1 MPNDTPQT
9 LPADFFSSKKQG
21 ATPPETLPSDF
32 FSKKEAE
39 SSTAKSVADQG
50 TISAQ
55 PSMFQKIKSG
65 AKSVAM
71 DPFNLP
77 SAIGSMT
84 SGIEN
89 YTQEGRKEHPVLSRV
104 GDVTKAGKDYAELLA
119 TTLGITG
126 GAGILG
132 PEAEIAQGEALAA
145 KQASKLQKVNE
156 ALGVK
161 MGEIKP
167 GKLPASLDEFEVNPA
182 RGALKAGFDEKKLA
196 KLDDIER
203 YNAMTKAKD
212 ATGKQ
217 LGQLLDQAGKQ
228 GKTVDAYSII
238 TKAFSKFDA
247 TEVAKAE
254 KVLQEGMAKH
264 GIDIAQLDKLTPAQ
278 AQALKQDLWDSGEVG
293 KQLYRGISEGIKK
306 AVPEAKDVM
315 RDYQDLMGAE
325 KAARRGAQKF
335 ATKAPESEL
344 RKMFKKHVVPRISQG
359 IGGGLG
365 AGAAY
370 VIYRAVFGGK
380 GSTPAP

>member
-9 LPADFFSSKKQG
+9 LPADFFSKKQ
-21 ATPPETLPSDF
+21 ATVAPQTLPPDF
-32 FSKKEAE
+32 FSKKDSEDA
-39 SSTAKSVADQG
+39 TAKNTAAQG

-89 YTQEGRKEHPVLSRV
+89 YTQEGRAEHPVLSRV

-126 GAGILG
+126 GGGILG
-132 PEAEIAQGEALAA
+132 PEAEIAQGEMIAA
-145 KQASKLQKVNE
+145 KETAQLQKVNE

-167 GKLPASLDEFEVNPA
+167 GKLPASLDEFEVMPA

-196 KLDDIER
+196 KMDDIER

-247 TEVAKAE
+247 AEVSKAE

-335 ATKAPESEL
+335 ATKAPESQL
-344 RKMFKKHVVPRISQG
+344 RKMFKKYVVPKVGQG
-359 IGGGLG
+359 IGIG
-365 AGAAY
+365 AGGGAVY
-370 VIYRAVFGGK
+370 GIYRALSGGK
-380 GSTPAP
+380 GPTTGP

>member
-1 MPNDTPQT
+1 MPNDVPQT
-9 LPADFFSSKKQG
+9 LP
-21 ATPPETLPSDF
+21 PDF
-32 FSKKEAE
+32 FSKKGGTPPPQTLPPDFFSKSEA
-39 SSTAKSVADQG
+39 ADASKARMQG

-104 GDVTKAGKDYAELLA
+104 GDATKAGKDYAELLA

-132 PEAEIAQGEALAA
+132 PAAEVEQGEVLAA
-145 KQASKLQKVNE
+145 KHASKLQKINE
-156 ALGVK
+156 TLGVK

-182 RGALKAGFDEKKLA
+182 RGMLKSGFDEKQLA
-196 KLDDIER
+196 KMDDIEK
-203 YNAMTKAKD
+203 YNATTKAKD

-217 LGQLLDQAGKQ
+217 LGQMLDQAGKQ

-247 TEVAKAE
+247 TEVSKAE

-278 AQALKQDLWDSGEVG
+278 AQALKQDLWDAGEVG

-306 AVPEAKDVM
+306 AVPEAKDAM

-325 KAARRGAQKF
+325 KAARRGAQKY
-335 ATKAPESEL
+335 ATKAPESQL
-344 RKMFKKHVVPRISQG
+344 RKMFKKYVVPKAAEG
-359 IGGGLG
+359 IGIGAGG
-365 AGAAY
+365 GAAY
-370 VIYRAVFGGK
+370 AIYRLLAGK
-380 GSTPAP
+380 GSTPVP